1 MEKGKIKNNLL
12 KILTMGIVS
21 ATLLT
26 STACA
31 TETNENNIID
41 KGRVCH
47 HIIAE
52 DAFIVL
58 DDIDGKVLHKGDVEQ
73 SYVEFYSSSVN
84 LIAELRFDCGESVA
98 TPSDYKIYKDKETAK
113 KHSTKVCEECFG
125 LN

>member
-31 TETNENNIID
+31 AETNENNVIND
-41 KGRVCH
+41 NFGRR
-47 HIIAE
+47 IIAE
-52 DAFIVL
+52 DAFIVI
-58 DDIDGKVLHKGDVEQ
+58 DDIDGAVLHKGDAEQ
-73 SYVEFYSSSVN
+73 LFMHVQYSGFGV
-84 LIAELRFDCGESVA
+84 ITELHFDCGESVA
-98 TPSDYKIYKDKETAK
+98 TPSDYKIYSNEETAK
-113 KHSTKVCEECFG
+113 KHSTKVCEECFD